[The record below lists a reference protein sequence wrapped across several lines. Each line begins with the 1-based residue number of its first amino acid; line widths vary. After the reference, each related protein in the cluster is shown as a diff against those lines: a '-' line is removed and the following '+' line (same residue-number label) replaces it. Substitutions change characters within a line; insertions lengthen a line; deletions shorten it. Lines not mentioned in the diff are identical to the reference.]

1 MWGIQTPRRF
11 YLSQRETL
19 RGEPSFFLC
28 TPPAGGTV
36 EKTERQPLAA
46 VSRNGCV
53 PMADYHEM
61 YLNMARANA
70 KAVNILIQ
78 AQQECE
84 EMYMSSPDPE
94 IQVLDPKNRPA
105 PQ

>member
-1 MWGIQTPRRF
+1 
-11 YLSQRETL
+11 
-19 RGEPSFFLC
+19 
-28 TPPAGGTV
+28 
-36 EKTERQPLAA
+36 
-46 VSRNGCV
+46 
-53 PMADYHEM
+53 
-61 YLNMARANA
+61 MARANA

-94 IQVLDPKNRPA
+94 IKVLDPKNRPA

>member
-1 MWGIQTPRRF
+1 
-11 YLSQRETL
+11 
-19 RGEPSFFLC
+19 
-28 TPPAGGTV
+28 
-36 EKTERQPLAA
+36 
-46 VSRNGCV
+46 
-53 PMADYHEM
+53 MADYHEM

-78 AQQECE
+78 AQQECD

-94 IQVLDPKNRPA
+94 IKVLDPKNRPA